1 MKKIILFMLL
11 INIFCLSVR
20 AEKHDL
26 VKVYV
31 FVSKSGI
38 HSDLSEKAIESLKGL
53 ESYGKQ
59 FEIIEKEAYV
69 YSSEYGDAEDG
80 KDLELFKK
88 VIEVYNNAGYDYT
101 YTQTPTAFISNEFIP
116 GVDLKFV
123 HEVINNAYE
132 NGDEDLVGCVE
143 RGENNCSVEKKEK
156 NITSTN
162 IIKKVLIIIGI
173 IFSLM
178 ICFLIYFVLESK
190 KTKIKES
197 DF

>member
-1 MKKIILFMLL
+1 MKKIVLFMLL
-11 INIFCLSVR
+11 INIFCLSVK
-20 AEKHDL
+20 AEQHDL

-31 FVSKSGI
+31 FVSKNGI
-38 HSDLSEKAIESLKGL
+38 HSDLSEKAIASLKGL
-53 ESYGKQ
+53 ESYGKM
-59 FEIIEKEAYV
+59 FEIIEKEAYT
-69 YSSEYGDAEDG
+69 YSSKFSDVEDG

-116 GVDLKFV
+116 GVDLELV
-123 HEVINNAYE
+123 NEVINNAYE

-162 IIKKVLIIIGI
+162 IIKKVLVIIGI

-178 ICFLIYFVLESK
+178 ICFLIYFILDNKRS
-190 KTKIKES
+190 
-197 DF
+197 